1 METAAPTAIDL
12 TLIAAAILALGVFM
26 YVLLDGFDLGVGIL
40 YPLAPSEHSR
50 DLMMDSVAPVW
61 DGNET
66 WLVLG
71 GTALLA
77 AFPLAYAVLLPAF
90 YIPLML
96 MLIGLIFRGVC
107 FEFRAQGGPSKGWW
121 TTGFFAGSLL
131 ATLGQ
136 GLVLGT
142 FIQGVEV
149 EGRQFAGDPLAWVSA
164 FSFLCAAGLVFG
176 YALLGAG
183 WTILKTEGE
192 TRDWAWDLIAPLT
205 ILVLVVAAG
214 VSAWTPFLHDWIVD
228 RWFTWPRILIVGPA
242 PLIGLVLAGVLLRA
256 TRTHSDKVP
265 FIAAMGLFLTSYYGL
280 GVTLWPYIIPPDIT
294 IYDAASAPSAQ
305 SFVLIGLGI
314 LVPVTIGYTVY
325 SYWVFRGKVTG
336 DAHY

>member
-1 METAAPTAIDL
+1 MDSLDL
-12 TLIAAAILALGVFM
+12 TLIAAGILVLGVFM

-40 YPLAPSEHSR
+40 YPLAPSEHCR

-131 ATLGQ
+131 ATIAQ

-149 EGRQFAGDPLAWVSA
+149 TGRQFSGDAFGWFSA
-164 FSFLCAAGLVFG
+164 FSFLCAVGLVCG
-176 YALLGAG
+176 YSLLGAG
-183 WTILKTEGE
+183 WTILKTEGI
-192 TRDWAWDLIAPLT
+192 TRDWAWTLVAPLT
-205 ILVLVVAAG
+205 ILVLVIAVV
-214 VSAWTPFLHDWIVD
+214 VSLWTPFLHEWIMG
-228 RWFTWPRILIVGPA
+228 RWFEWPRILFVAPA
-242 PLIGLVLAGVLLRA
+242 PLAGLVLAGVLLRSA
-256 TRTHSDKVP
+256 RTRNDKVP
-265 FIAAMGLFLTSYYGL
+265 FLATLGLFLASYYGL
-280 GVTLWPYIIPPDIT
+280 GVTLWPYVIPPDIT

-305 SFVLIGLGI
+305 IFVLVGLAV
-314 LVPVTIGYTVY
+314 LVPVTLIYTAY

>member
-1 METAAPTAIDL
+1 MDSLDL
-12 TLIAAAILALGVFM
+12 TLIAAGILVLGVFM

-40 YPLAPSEHSR
+40 YPLAPSEHCR

-131 ATLGQ
+131 ATIAQ

-149 EGRQFAGDPLAWVSA
+149 TGRQFSGDTLGWVSA
-164 FSFLCAAGLVFG
+164 FSFLCAAGLVCG

-183 WTILKTEGE
+183 WTILKTEGI
-192 TRDWAWDLIAPLT
+192 THDWAWTLVAPLT
-205 ILVLVVAAG
+205 ILVLVVAVA
-214 VSAWTPFLHDWIVD
+214 VSLWTPFLHEWIMG
-228 RWFTWPRILIVGPA
+228 RWFEWPRILFVAPA
-242 PLIGLVLAGVLLRA
+242 PLAGLMLAGVLLRSA
-256 TRTHSDKVP
+256 RSRNDKVP
-265 FIAAMGLFLTSYYGL
+265 FLATLGLFLASYYGL
-280 GVTLWPYIIPPDIT
+280 GVTLWPYVIPPSIT
-294 IYDAASAPSAQ
+294 IHDAASAPSAQ
-305 SFVLIGLGI
+305 AFVLVGLAV
-314 LVPVTIGYTVY
+314 LVPVTLIYTAY
-325 SYWVFRGKVTG
+325 SYWVFRGKVSG

>member
-1 METAAPTAIDL
+1 MDSLDL
-12 TLIAAAILALGVFM
+12 TLIAAGILVLGVFM

-40 YPLAPSEHSR
+40 YPLAPSEHCR

-131 ATLGQ
+131 ATIAQ

-149 EGRQFAGDPLAWVSA
+149 TGRQFSGDTLGWVSA
-164 FSFLCAAGLVFG
+164 FSFLCAAGLVCG

-183 WTILKTEGE
+183 WTILKTEGI
-192 TRDWAWDLIAPLT
+192 THDWAWTLVAPLT
-205 ILVLVVAAG
+205 ILVLVVAVA
-214 VSAWTPFLHDWIVD
+214 VSLWTPFLHEWIMG
-228 RWFTWPRILIVGPA
+228 RWFEWPRILFVAPA
-242 PLIGLVLAGVLLRA
+242 PLAGLVLAGVLLRSA
-256 TRTHSDKVP
+256 RSRNDKVP
-265 FIAAMGLFLTSYYGL
+265 FLATLGLFLASYYGL
-280 GVTLWPYIIPPDIT
+280 GVTLWPYVIPPNIT
-294 IYDAASAPSAQ
+294 IHDAASAPSAQ
-305 SFVLIGLGI
+305 AFVLVGLAV
-314 LVPVTIGYTVY
+314 LVPVTLIYTAY
-325 SYWVFRGKVTG
+325 SYWVFRGKVSG